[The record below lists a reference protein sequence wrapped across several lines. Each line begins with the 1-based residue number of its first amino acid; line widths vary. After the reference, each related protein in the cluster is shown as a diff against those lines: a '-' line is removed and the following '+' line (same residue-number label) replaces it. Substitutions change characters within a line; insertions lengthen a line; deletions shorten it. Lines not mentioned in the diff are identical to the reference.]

1 MWSGEGE
8 CENGRELDCRQT
20 TAHPTEGGASGRGV
34 QSPSQLAIAPQ
45 VVRYQGSREAVS
57 RFQESEKLDTIL
69 TDKANLIYDDA
80 IQRCRCVLRWTLRKN
95 GRIVEE
101 DNGLLDPEVSEG
113 EEEVVEVADG

>member
-20 TAHPTEGGASGRGV
+20 TAHPTEGGARRSPPPNSRSRLRWFGTRAQERRSRGSKN
-34 QSPSQLAIAPQ
+34 QRS
-45 VVRYQGSREAVS
+45 Y
-57 RFQESEKLDTIL
+57 DTIL
-69 TDKANLIYDDA
+69 SDKATLIYDDA
-80 IQRCRCVLRWTLRKN
+80 IRRCRRVLRWTLRKN